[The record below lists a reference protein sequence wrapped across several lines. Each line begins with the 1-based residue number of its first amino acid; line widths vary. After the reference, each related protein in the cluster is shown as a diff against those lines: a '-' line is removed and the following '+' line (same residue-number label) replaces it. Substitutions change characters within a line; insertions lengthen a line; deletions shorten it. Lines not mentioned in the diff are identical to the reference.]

1 MKEIGAE
8 IQQARLAK
16 GIKLEEIVHHTHI
29 QLAHLQK
36 IENGQFD
43 FLPRP
48 YVTAFIKTFAQNVG
62 LDGDALV
69 NRWHEQ
75 EQAEALRLQQ
85 QEMRETEPQ
94 NLPKRQ
100 TPATLI
106 SLKPKTPETAVAL
119 PLTFPYLKEV
129 LLGLGMLLVMAVIVF
144 FVSRAGGPETEA
156 LPDDAVKSVK
166 IADSAQLQ
174 EVPIEQLA
182 EKQQQAT
189 AQKLEPVAPPPATNE
204 LILQAQFAV
213 PTRMRIVRDGRD
225 TVKSALYRVDQTP
238 SWSAKEQFTLRITP
252 GGAVTLTLAGKN
264 LGKFGLA
271 GQIEYLTIT
280 AAGVTNRRVV
290 TPAPPKPRDVVP
302 LDSMPIRRPQGF
314 N

>member
-36 IENGQFD
+36 IENGQLD

-85 QEMRETEPQ
+85 QERRETEPQ

-119 PLTFPYLKEV
+119 PLAFPYLKEV
-129 LLGLGMLLVMAVIVF
+129 LLGLGMLLMMAVIVF

-156 LPDDAVKSVK
+156 LPDDAVKIVK
-166 IADSAQLQ
+166 IDDPAQLQ
-174 EVPIEQLA
+174 ETPIEELA
-182 EKQQQAT
+182 QQQQA
-189 AQKLEPVAPPPATNE
+189 AALKAEPATPPPATNE

-213 PTRMRIVRDGRD
+213 PTRIRVVRDGRD
-225 TVKSALYRVDQTP
+225 TVRSTLYRVDQTP
-238 SWSAKEQFTLRITP
+238 SWSAKEQFNLRITP

-264 LGKFGLA
+264 LGKFGVA

-280 AAGVTNRRVV
+280 AAGVTSRRAV
-290 TPAPPKPRDVVP
+290 TPTPPKPRDIVP

-314 N
+314 D